1 MRGKKRARTVL
12 ALLLALAAVFA
23 RLADASSIARAEA
36 AEEATAAAEE
46 APSDP
51 PKEEP
56 GGEMVSAQSGELTGA
71 GTPAPE
77 PGEEP
82 NREPEEAVAPA
93 PEPGEEP
100 DRESEEAGTP
110 ALEPEKE
117 SAGGTAADGAL
128 ELGLDKG
135 AKTDGTSASGT
146 EEKANEGT
154 AADRELISKPGEEA
168 DREAAAAGAPAP
180 KLESEAEVTAGTEP
194 VPESGTE
201 PDKEPVPEETIVTE
215 PEESPVPGK
224 ARTFAAVRLSS
235 YPLYL
240 KETKIT
246 FEDGADGSIQQGERN
261 SHGAV
266 DRPAG
271 TEVTFAHCPLNKI
284 SCIYCRRYIY
294 WMAPKVYGDQTVEFS
309 DPAILEEISYEPGVW
324 DGDDKMAGSLCMH
337 LSCKNPRP
345 GYTDITS
352 HYYVRYDRF
361 TASGGICPWC
371 WGSMAQID
379 IRGVWYECEDT
390 FSVSLYADY
399 ILEYDANAGDDPV
412 TELPDSVKERKYED
426 FMKLNVSR
434 QTPKREGHHFLG
446 WAEQEGAKKPQYAPE
461 DPVTLYW
468 TEGPEVK
475 KTLYAVWESEEQS
488 AGIDPPGKDSL
499 EEIVG
504 NLVRVQ
510 CIDPDAGHPAAE
522 YGTEHETA
530 KGEEAFAIGEV
541 YRLEDGYFCDIRL
554 NGIVYADLY
563 SQEPDTGIGI
573 RHVLADGEEAVRSI
587 TLQYDTVR
595 RTWTVPE
602 ADAWDGV
609 LTTFLVTE
617 GKTPPGESEEPNV
630 TVVKSACRTETDSVV
645 ASVKVGEEYD
655 YVVSVRNNG
664 QKEIKDLQV
673 SEELNLSLI
682 QLLEN
687 SPNYENSIWNIPSLP
702 AQETA
707 VLRLHVKAMAPCEAY
722 ENTVGLF
729 QRSSNGEF
737 LEIAPGPGDQ
747 RSATV
752 EITGETEPGEP
763 EDPKEPEGPPKSP
776 TPEEPAGPEE
786 PETPEKQDPPDSP
799 RKHPPHTSDRSQDTE
814 ENPQI
819 PVGTP
824 VYEPGE
830 GPRVVTGIAEPEAP
844 ASEQENTSGAMSP
857 VPIPVFLQKETE
869 PAAVEVADPETPLG
883 DGRHRCCILH
893 FCILLLALILEEC
906 FFRNRKEYQ
915 KRMFEIRKEIVR
927 TQSLEDREEEREC

>member
-1 MRGKKRARTVL
+1 MKGKKKARTGL
-12 ALLLALAAVFA
+12 ALILALAAV
-23 RLADASSIARAEA
+23 LLMIADAACTARAEATGEAFEA
-36 AEEATAAAEE
+36 AEEA
-46 APSDP
+46 P
-51 PKEEP
+51 PDLPEEEP
-56 GGEMVSAQSGELTGA
+56 GGETVSALSGELA
-71 GTPAPE
+71 EDEAPE
-77 PGEEP
+77 PEEEP
-82 NREPEEAVAPA
+82 DKKPGGGAATDGASASEPEGEADGGAAADGAPA
-93 PEPGEEP
+93 SEPEGELEGGAAADGAPASEPEGEPDGGAAADGASASEP
-100 DRESEEAGTP
+100 DREAAVAG
-110 ALEPEKE
+110 ARASEPE
-117 SAGGTAADGAL
+117 
-128 ELGLDKG
+128 
-135 AKTDGTSASGT
+135 
-146 EEKANEGT
+146 
-154 AADRELISKPGEEA
+154 I
-168 DREAAAAGAPAP
+168 
-180 KLESEAEVTAGTEP
+180 EAEVTIVPEP
-194 VPESGTE
+194 MPESGAE
-201 PDKEPVPEETIVTE
+201 PDSEPVPEETPVSE
-215 PEESPVPGK
+215 LGESSVLGK
-224 ARTFAAVRLSS
+224 ARTFAAARLSS

-246 FEDGADGSIQQGERN
+246 FEDGADGSIQQGARN
-261 SHGAV
+261 SHDAV

-309 DPAILEEISYEPGVW
+309 DPDILEEISYEPGVW
-324 DGDDKMAGSLCMH
+324 DGDDKMTGSLCMH

-371 WGSMAQID
+371 WGPMAQID

-390 FSVSLYADY
+390 FSVRLYADY
-399 ILEYDANAGDDPV
+399 ILEYDANAGDDLV
-412 TELPDSVKERKYED
+412 TELPGSVKERKYAD
-426 FMKLNVSR
+426 FMKCKVSG

-446 WAEQEGAKKPQYAPE
+446 WAEQEGAEKPQYAPE

-488 AGIDPPGKDSL
+488 AGVDPPGKDSL
-499 EEIVG
+499 KEIAG

-510 CIDPDAGHPAAE
+510 CIDPDIGHPAVE
-522 YGTEHETA
+522 YGTEHEIA
-530 KGEEAFAIGEV
+530 KGEEAFSIGEV
-541 YRLEDGYFCDIRL
+541 YNLEDGYFCDIQL
-554 NGIVYADLY
+554 NGTVYAELY

-573 RHVLADGEEAVRSI
+573 QHVLADGEEAVRSI

-595 RTWTVPE
+595 RKWTVPE

-617 GKTPPGESEEPNV
+617 GKTPPEESEEPNV

-729 QRSSNGEF
+729 QRSPNGET

-752 EITGETEPGEP
+752 EITGEIEP
-763 EDPKEPEGPPKSP
+763 EDPRE
-776 TPEEPAGPEE
+776 PEEPPKPPTSEEPTVQKE

-799 RKHPPHTSDRSQDTE
+799 GKHPPHTSDRSQDTE

-819 PVGTP
+819 PAGPP

-830 GPRVVTGIAEPEAP
+830 GPRVVTGMEEPETP
-844 ASEQENTSGAMSP
+844 ASEPESISGVPRS
-857 VPIPVFLQKETE
+857 VPIPVFPEQERE
-869 PAAVEVADPETPLG
+869 PEQAAVEAADLETPLG

>member
-1 MRGKKRARTVL
+1 MKGKKKARTGL
-12 ALLLALAAVFA
+12 ALILALAAV
-23 RLADASSIARAEA
+23 LLMIADAACTARAEATGEAFEA
-36 AEEATAAAEE
+36 AEEA
-46 APSDP
+46 P
-51 PKEEP
+51 PDLPEEEP
-56 GGEMVSAQSGELTGA
+56 GGETVSALSGELA
-71 GTPAPE
+71 EDEAPE
-77 PGEEP
+77 PEEEP
-82 NREPEEAVAPA
+82 DMEPGGGAATDGASAWEPEGEADGGAAADGAPA
-93 PEPGEEP
+93 SEPEGELEGGAAADGAPASEPEGEPDGGAAADGASASEP
-100 DRESEEAGTP
+100 DREAAVAG
-110 ALEPEKE
+110 ARASEPE
-117 SAGGTAADGAL
+117 
-128 ELGLDKG
+128 
-135 AKTDGTSASGT
+135 
-146 EEKANEGT
+146 
-154 AADRELISKPGEEA
+154 I
-168 DREAAAAGAPAP
+168 
-180 KLESEAEVTAGTEP
+180 EAEVTIVPEP
-194 VPESGTE
+194 MPESGAE
-201 PDKEPVPEETIVTE
+201 PDSEPVPEETPVSE
-215 PEESPVPGK
+215 LGESSVLGK
-224 ARTFAAVRLSS
+224 ARTFAAARLSS

-246 FEDGADGSIQQGERN
+246 FEDGADGSIQQGARN
-261 SHGAV
+261 SHDAV

-361 TASGGICPWC
+361 TAPGGICPWC
-371 WGSMAQID
+371 WSPMAQID

-390 FSVSLYADY
+390 FSVRLYADY
-399 ILEYDANAGDDPV
+399 ILEYDANAGDDLV
-412 TELPDSVKERKYED
+412 TELPGSVKERKYAD
-426 FMKLNVSR
+426 FMKCKVSG

-554 NGIVYADLY
+554 NGTVYAELY

-595 RTWTVPE
+595 RKWTVPE

-617 GKTPPGESEEPNV
+617 GKTPPEESEEPNV

-702 AQETA
+702 TQETA

-729 QRSSNGEF
+729 QRSPNGET

-752 EITGETEPGEP
+752 EITGEIEP

-906 FFRNRKEYQ
+906 FFRSRKEYQ
-915 KRMFEIRKEIVR
+915 RRIFEIRKEIVR
-927 TQSLEDREEEREC
+927 TRSLEEKEEESEC